1 MTGTQDTHDTHDTH
15 DTQDRHDTRTAPIP
29 SDRTLA
35 RLQAGSGLVFSA
47 FLVLHLATAL
57 GAIGG
62 PTAYEGALG
71 WARLYY
77 RIPLLEVVAVLGAA
91 LTHLAAG
98 LVRARRRHRQSAPR
112 VVPLRPRLHRYTGYY
127 LALAFVGHV
136 IATRAP
142 SLVYGLEPDF
152 AFLHLSLSTAP
163 YFFFPYYVLL
173 AFSGG
178 YHLVHGVLVAID
190 VLGVK
195 LPGAPRS
202 PRSKSFWAFAAIWG
216 AAALAIILSFGGVL
230 ASVEDARLEPWRRLL
245 AQLLG

>member
-1 MTGTQDTHDTHDTH
+1 MTAAHDPHDTNDTN
-15 DTQDRHDTRTAPIP
+15 DTNDTRTAPVP
-29 SDRTLA
+29 SDRALA
-35 RLQAGSGLVFSA
+35 RLQAGSGLVFSV

-57 GAIGG
+57 GSIGG
-62 PTAYEGALG
+62 PPVYEGALG

-77 RIPLLEVVAVLGAA
+77 RIPLLEIVAVLGAA
-91 LTHLAAG
+91 LVHLSVG
-98 LVRARRRHRQSAPR
+98 LVRAWRRRRQRAPR

-127 LALAFVGHV
+127 LALAFAGHV

-142 SLVYGLEPDF
+142 SLWYGLDPDF

-163 YFFFPYYVLL
+163 YWFFPYYALL

-178 YHLVHGVLVAID
+178 YHLVHGVLVALD

-202 PRSKSFWAFAAIWG
+202 PRSRPFWTFAALWAT
-216 AAALAIILSFGGVL
+216 AAVAIVLAFGGVL
-230 ASVEDARLEPWRRLL
+230 ASVEDARLEPWRRLVSEIF
-245 AQLLG
+245 G